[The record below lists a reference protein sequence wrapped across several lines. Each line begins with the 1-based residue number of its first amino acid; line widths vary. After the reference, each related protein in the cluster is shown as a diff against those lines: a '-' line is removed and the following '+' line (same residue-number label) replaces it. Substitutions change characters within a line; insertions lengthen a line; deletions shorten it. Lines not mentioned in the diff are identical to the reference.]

1 MRRANRRILR
11 RVNSMNDAASME
23 LQRKQ
28 DARLRRFLLA
38 LPVYCAMALLLF
50 LSSKNGLIVATAAVH
65 GIAAM
70 AVVNILLFLAL
81 RSGLNLRAND
91 PSLTWLQMFCASAI
105 LLYVFYHFDRE
116 RNFALMMCLVV
127 FLFGAFRFNIRQFL
141 FVTMQFLAGL
151 ALVIYL
157 LIRFKPTTADF
168 NLLALQWI
176 ALALVLPFFAFIGG
190 NLTEMRQRLRRSNEE
205 LNTALADVRDAAWAQ
220 RESEARFRN
229 TFDFAAIG
237 MAIVSLDGKWLQVNK
252 ALCSLLGY
260 TDAELK
266 AMTFQNITHPNDLEA
281 DLEQV
286 QRILRGDLREYQ
298 MEKRYFRKDGCEV
311 WALLNVSLVRD
322 PDGKPLQFISQIHD
336 ITARKAAENALLDSE
351 ARFRATFDHASIGIM
366 HSSLDRRILTVNR
379 KFCEMVGYSAEEL
392 QQGSVR
398 RIHHPEDSDADQP
411 LEKQLL
417 AGEID
422 YFTFEKR
429 YIRKDASVFWA
440 NRAVSLVRDPNRNP
454 LYFIRV
460 IEDISARKEAEEKL
474 LYLANFDSLTNLP
487 NRAMFHDRLTQALA
501 LARRRRENLA
511 VMFLDIDKLKEIND
525 SLGHAA
531 GDLLLKQ
538 VAMRLASAVRASDT
552 IGRLSGDE
560 FAFVLAGL
568 RGTEDASLVGRKVI
582 ETFGT
587 PFNLEGHERVVTA
600 SIGIGMYPQHGDD
613 EAALI
618 KSADAAMYIAKQSG
632 RNQYHLSTGR
642 R

>member
-1 MRRANRRILR
+1 
-11 RVNSMNDAASME
+11 MNDAAAME

-38 LPVYCAMALLLF
+38 LPVYGAMALLLF
-50 LSSKNGLIVATAAVH
+50 LSSKNGLIVATAAGH

-70 AVVNILLFLAL
+70 VVVNILLFLAL

-141 FVTMQFLAGL
+141 FVTVQFLASL

-157 LIRFKPTTADF
+157 LIRFKPATADF

-190 NLTEMRQRLRRSNEE
+190 NLTELRQRLRRSNEE
-205 LNTALADVRDAAWAQ
+205 LNTALADVRGAAWAQ

-237 MAIVSLDGKWLQVNK
+237 MAIVSLEGKWLQVNK

-266 AMTFQNITHPNDLEA
+266 AMTFQDITHPDDLEA

-286 QRILRGDLREYQ
+286 QRILRGDIKEYQ
-298 MEKRYFRKDGCEV
+298 MEKRYFRKDGREV
-311 WALLNVSLVRD
+311 WALLSVSLVRD
-322 PDGKPLQFISQIHD
+322 PDGKPLQFISQIQD

-351 ARFRATFDHASIGIM
+351 ARFRATFDHASVGIM

-440 NRAVSLVRDPNRNP
+440 NRAVSLVRDANRKP

-474 LYLANFDSLTNLP
+474 LHLANFDSLTNLP

-501 LARRRRENLA
+501 LARRRKENLA
-511 VMFLDIDKLKEIND
+511 VMFLDIDKFKEIND

-538 VAMRLASAVRASDT
+538 VAMRLAGAVRASDT

-568 RGTEDASLVGRKVI
+568 RGPEDASLVARKVI
-582 ETFGT
+582 EAFGT
-587 PFNLEGHERVVTA
+587 PFSLEGHERVVTA

-613 EAALI
+613 EAALM
-618 KSADAAMYIAKQSG
+618 KSADAAMYVAKQSG

>member
-1 MRRANRRILR
+1 MIQLP
-11 RVNSMNDAASME
+11 VNPMNDAPSME

-38 LPVYCAMALLLF
+38 LLVYGAMALLLF

-81 RSGLNLRAND
+81 RSGLNLRARD

-141 FVTMQFLAGL
+141 SVTVQFLAGL
-151 ALVIYL
+151 ALVMYL
-157 LIRFKPTTADF
+157 LIRFKPATADF
-168 NLLALQWI
+168 NLLALQWT

-190 NLTEMRQRLRRSNEE
+190 NLTELRQRMRRSNEE
-205 LNTALADVRDAAWAQ
+205 LNTALADVRGAAWAQ

-252 ALCSLLGY
+252 ALCGLLGY
-260 TDAELK
+260 TDAQLK
-266 AMTFQNITHPNDLEA
+266 AMTFQDITHPGDLEA

-286 QRILRGDLREYQ
+286 QRILRGDIRDYQ
-298 MEKRYFRKDGCEV
+298 MEKRYFRKDGREV
-311 WALLNVSLVRD
+311 STLLSVSLVRD
-322 PDGKPLQFISQIHD
+322 PDGKPLQFISQIQD

-351 ARFRATFDHASIGIM
+351 ARFRATFDHASVGIM

-379 KFCEMVGYSAEEL
+379 KFCEMVGYSAGEL

-411 LEKQLL
+411 LEKKLL

-429 YIRKDASVFWA
+429 YIRKDGSVFWA
-440 NRAVSLVRDPNRNP
+440 NRAVSLVRDANHKP

-460 IEDISARKEAEEKL
+460 IEDISARKDAEEKL
-474 LYLANFDSLTNLP
+474 LHLANFDGLTNLP
-487 NRAMFHDRLTQALA
+487 NRAMFHVRLSQALA
-501 LARRRRENLA
+501 LARRRKETLG
-511 VMFLDIDKLKEIND
+511 VMFLDLDQFKQIND
-525 SLGHAA
+525 TLGHAA

-538 VAMRLASAVRASDT
+538 VAARLTAVVRASDT
-552 IGRLSGDE
+552 LGRLSGDE
-560 FAFVLAGL
+560 FAVVLMGL
-568 RGTEDASLVGRKVI
+568 RGTDDAILVARKII
-582 ETFGT
+582 EAFGK
-587 PFNLEGHERVVTA
+587 PFNLEGNERVVTA
-600 SIGIGMYPQHGDD
+600 SIGIGMYPQDGDD
-613 EAALI
+613 EATLMR
-618 KSADAAMYIAKQSG
+618 SADAAMYVAKERG
-632 RNQYHLSTGR
+632 RNQFHLSAGR
-642 R
+642 G